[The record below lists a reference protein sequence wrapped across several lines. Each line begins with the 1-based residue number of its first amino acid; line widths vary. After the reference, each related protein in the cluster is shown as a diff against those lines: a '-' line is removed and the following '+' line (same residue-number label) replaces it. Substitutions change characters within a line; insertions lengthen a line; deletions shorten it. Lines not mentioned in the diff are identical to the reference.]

1 MNKINDPASRM
12 QDYLVFGEN
21 GGVNPSIPDSAT
33 FTFLATETME
43 GVFAG
48 EIEGCYLYSRHTTP
62 IGNDLSKVLALME
75 NTPAAHVMGSGMG
88 AITSTLLQLCSAGD
102 EIISSRTIYGGTY
115 AFLKNFTPKFGIK
128 TNFVDITNLEIVE
141 KNITNNTKVIYCET
155 ISNPLLEIADLREL
169 RKLADKY
176 NLKLVVD
183 NTFCPLVVAPY
194 DLGAHIV
201 VYSMTKF
208 INGSNDTTAGAVC
221 ADLDFINSL
230 KSVNDGA
237 AMLLGP
243 VLDTIRA
250 ASILKNIH
258 TLHVRMKQHS
268 SNAMYLAQKL
278 ESIGLRIIYPGLE
291 SHPQHSLLKSM
302 INEEYGY
309 SGIITI
315 DAKEKSIAD
324 KFMIAMQENKVGYF
338 AVSLGFYKTLFS
350 SPGSSTSSEIPQ
362 EEQVS
367 MGMSNGLVR
376 LSVGLDHD
384 IERSYQLIIKSAK
397 SAGLIK

>member
-62 IGNDLSKVLALME
+62 IGNELSHVLALME

-88 AITSTLLQLCSAGD
+88 AITSVLLQLCSAGD
-102 EIISSRTIYGGTY
+102 EVISSRTIYGGTY
-115 AFLKNFTPKFGIK
+115 AFLKNFAPKFNINTK
-128 TNFVDITNLEIVE
+128 FVDITNLEIVE
-141 KNITNNTKVIYCET
+141 KNINKNTKVIYCET
-155 ISNPLLEIADLREL
+155 ISNPLLEIADLQGL

-183 NTFCPLVVAPY
+183 NTFCPLLVTPY

-208 INGSNDTTAGAVC
+208 INGTNDTTAGSVC
-221 ADLDFINSL
+221 ADLEFINSL
-230 KSVNDGA
+230 KSVSDGA

-258 TLHVRMKQHS
+258 TLHIRMRQHS
-268 SNAMYLAQKL
+268 SNAMYIAQKL
-278 ESIGLRIIYPGLE
+278 ENIGIRTIYPGLE
-291 SHPQHSLLKSM
+291 SHPQHDLIKSM
-302 INEEYGY
+302 INDDYGY

-315 DAKEKSIAD
+315 DTKEKSIAD
-324 KFMIAMQENKVGYF
+324 KFMIAMQTNKVGYF
-338 AVSLGFYKTLFS
+338 AVSLGYFKTLFS
-350 SPGSSTSSEIPQ
+350 SPGSSTSSEIPP
-362 EEQVS
+362 EEQIK

-376 LSVGLDHD
+376 LSVGLDND

-397 SAGLIK
+397 ESGLIK

>member
-1 MNKINDPASRM
+1 MKTINEAASRM

-48 EIEGCYLYSRHTTP
+48 EIEGCYLYSRHSTP
-62 IGNDLSKVLALME
+62 IGNDLSNVLALME

-115 AFLKNFTPKFGIK
+115 AFLKNFTPKFNINTK
-128 TNFVDITNLEIVE
+128 FVDITNLDIIE
-141 KNITNNTKVIYCET
+141 KSITAKTKVIYCET
-155 ISNPLLEIADLREL
+155 ISNPLLEIADLLEL
-169 RKLADKY
+169 RKIADKY

-194 DLGAHIV
+194 NLGAHIV

-208 INGSNDTTAGAVC
+208 INGTNDTTAGAVC
-221 ADLDFINSL
+221 ADLEFINSL

-243 VLDTIRA
+243 VLDTIRC

-258 TLHVRMKQHS
+258 TLHIRMKQHS
-268 SNAMYLAQKL
+268 ANAMYISTKL
-278 ESIGLRIIYPGLE
+278 EEVGIRVIYPGLE
-291 SHPQHSLLKSM
+291 SHPQHSLIKNM
-302 INEEYGY
+302 INEDYGF

-324 KFMIAMQENKVGYF
+324 KFMIAMQTNKVGYF
-338 AVSLGFYKTLFS
+338 AVSLGYYKTLFS
-350 SPGSSTSSEIPQ
+350 SPGSSTSSEIPA
-362 EEQVS
+362 EEQIQ
-367 MGMSNGLVR
+367 MGMSSGLVR
-376 LSVGLDHD
+376 FSVGLDND
-384 IERSYQLIIKSAK
+384 IERSFQLIMKSAK
-397 SAGLIK
+397 ETGLIK